1 MGYCFMSIDK
11 VKDFRTMEM
20 KYQHNYR
27 VKEVPNAISEL
38 KGENKELVELE
49 DAAGNQINYKTAFRD
64 RIKSLDYYRH
74 HRLRSDA
81 VLGLE
86 VVTTLSRDDLPLTD
100 LEKWQED
107 NVKWLKETFNQAPEK
122 YGDNVISVIYH
133 ADEVGSVHCHAFIIP
148 VNKEGRLSAHSYFGG
163 RASLSKL
170 QDSYAKAMSAHNLE
184 RGVKGS
190 SAKHTD
196 IKKFYTKLNEKMDVP
211 LPERGESPEEYRK
224 RILELVQKER
234 AGMLR
239 DYMEKSQKMAQ
250 KYDMDRN
257 RERSALFGAVEV
269 EKNRMEGTLNTM
281 QEELRKQEKKKKQL
295 IKENKKMEDRLKKT
309 QERYS
314 QLQDQAQKILK
325 SSKKLEELSN
335 KARMYDQQK
344 EIAAYVRSEYPDLAD
359 QYDTVTSS
367 METIY
372 KNRDEIEH

>member
-1 MGYCFMSIDK
+1 MGYCFMSINK

-38 KGENKELVELE
+38 KGENKELVELQ
-49 DAAGNQINYKTAFRD
+49 DAAGNRIDYKTAFRD
-64 RIKSLDYYRH
+64 RIKNLEYYRH

-86 VVTTLSRDDLPLTD
+86 VVTTLSRDDLPSTD

-122 YGDNVISVIYH
+122 YGENVMSVIYH
-133 ADEVGSVHCHAFIIP
+133 GDEVGSVHCHAFIIP

-170 QDSYAKAMSAHNLE
+170 QDSYAKAMSTHNLE

-190 SAKHTD
+190 SAKHAD

-211 LPERGESPEEYRK
+211 LPERGESPEKYRK

-239 DYMEKSQKMAQ
+239 DYMEKSRKMAQ

-269 EKNRMEGTLNTM
+269 EKNRMEGTLNAM

-295 IKENKKMEDRLKKT
+295 VKENKKLEDRLKKT

-325 SSKKLEELSN
+325 SSEKLEEISN
-335 KARMYDQQK
+335 KARMYDRQQ
-344 EIAAYVRSEYPDLAD
+344 ELLDYTRSEYPELAD
-359 QYDTVTSS
+359 QYDTVIST
-367 METIY
+367 METAY
-372 KNRDEIEH
+372 TGRDNIEH